1 MAILGQGISGIDAAD
16 QEVERSV
23 EVARQYAFDRPAAVI
38 LVRPVELQRL
48 IAADLVA
55 AKAAITGFLRQRGA
69 ELTRG
74 AVGNDRRRDRSKI
87 GLETGAEGSAGRCLQ
102 VRKTGAIERPLEI
115 GRAHA

>member
-1 MAILGQGISGIDAAD
+1 MRISDWSSDVCSSDLIDAAD

-55 AKAAITGFLRQRGA
+55 AKAAISGFLRQRGE

-74 AVGNDRRRDRSKI
+74 AIGNDRLRDRSGI
-87 GLETGAEGSAGRCLQ
+87 GLEPD
-102 VRKTGAIERPLEI
+102 RKSTRLNCSN
-115 GRAHA
+115 

>member
-1 MAILGQGISGIDAAD
+1 MRISDWSSDVCSSDLIDAAD
-16 QEVERSV
+16 QDVERSV

-55 AKAAITGFLRQRGA
+55 AKAATSGFLRQRGA

-74 AVGNDRRRDRSKI
+74 ATGHDRRPDRGELGFEPRQI
-87 GLETGAEGSAGRCLQ
+87 GKAAGRESVDQ
-102 VRKTGAIERPLEI
+102 
-115 GRAHA
+115 RA